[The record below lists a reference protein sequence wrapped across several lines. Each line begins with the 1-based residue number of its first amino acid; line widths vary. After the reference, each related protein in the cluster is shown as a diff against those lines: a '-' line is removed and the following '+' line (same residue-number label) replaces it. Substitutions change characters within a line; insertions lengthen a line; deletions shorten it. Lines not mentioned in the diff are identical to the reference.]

1 MNTSTPVTVLK
12 QVKESF
18 REEVSAL
25 VHEGLTADEIHA
37 LVNDVIK
44 NGHCCPA
51 KVSGGPSNQLKISMI
66 THG

>member
-25 VHEGLTADEIHA
+25 LHEGLTADEIHA

-44 NGHCCPA
+44 NG
-51 KVSGGPSNQLKISMI
+51 L
-66 THG
+66 